1 MPVKRKITNPDGV
14 YFITFTCYQWLHLI
28 ENTNS
33 YDLVYNWFDHLKSK
47 GHYIIGYVIMP
58 NHIHALIAFRNTG
71 KSINTIIG
79 NGKRFMAYEI
89 VKRLVDRQDMRT
101 IELLQSSVK
110 ATDRKRNK
118 KHEVWED
125 SFDWKECI
133 SNEFIEQ
140 KLNYIHENP
149 CREKWQLAEEP
160 ASYSY
165 SSALFYL
172 TGGQG
177 LYEVFNYLALADIDL
192 TNSLGSNNPAPAVV
206 YGLVKQTI
214 FEAGASQNS
223 KAGFH

>member
-1 MPVKRKITNPDGV
+1 MPVKRKTTNPDGV

-28 ENTNS
+28 EITNS
-33 YDLVYNWFDHLKSK
+33 YDFVYNWFDHLKSK

-58 NHIHALIAFRNTG
+58 NHIHALVAFRNTG

-89 VKRLVDRQDMRT
+89 VKRLVNRHDIRT
-101 IELLQSSVK
+101 IELLQSAVE

-149 CREKWQLAEEP
+149 CRGKWQLAEEP
-160 ASYSY
+160 ASYPY
-165 SSALFYL
+165 SSVLFYL
-172 TGGQG
+172 TGEQG
-177 LYEVFNYLALADIDL
+177 LYEVFNYSALADIDL
-192 TNSLGSNNPAPAVV
+192 TNSPG
-206 YGLVKQTI
+206 
-214 FEAGASQNS
+214 
-223 KAGFH
+223 